1 MKQEYEQIDHAQLQ
15 DVQLFIVGLTY
26 RSLHMHRE
34 FEICWLLSGE
44 TVLTMN
50 RQSHHF
56 QAGDL
61 FVFNPW
67 QPHEI
72 QAAAEEEVVI
82 LSLQVSPNFCKRMYP
97 TIQAVEFDS
106 IELSSSLTPNQI
118 KNLKQQFLQLSKRYF
133 RREPYFE
140 FSCFADI
147 YIIFSILLSCH
158 PWRVLSEVEK
168 RSKHQKIERINRII
182 DYIDNRY
189 MDKILLGDLA
199 ESEGLSMAY
208 LSHLFMDTFNQS
220 FQQYVAVRR
229 FEKAR
234 LMLDQTS
241 LNITEISLSC
251 GFSDPRY
258 MTKIFMKQ
266 LGISPSEYRKKGL
279 WKLSRQTTYE
289 SDTQQRF
296 FTVSDTLTF
305 LNRIDPKKL

>member
-1 MKQEYEQIDHAQLQ
+1 MSK
-15 DVQLFIVGLTY
+15 LTV
-26 RSLHMHRE
+26 E
-34 FEICWLLSGE
+34 KKE
-44 TVLTMN
+44 
-50 RQSHHF
+50 
-56 QAGDL
+56 
-61 FVFNPW
+61 
-67 QPHEI
+67 
-72 QAAAEEEVVI
+72 
-82 LSLQVSPNFCKRMYP
+82 P
-97 TIQAVEFDS
+97 TTD
-106 IELSSSLTPNQI
+106 
-118 KNLKQQFLQLSKRYF
+118 LKQGIQENRLAEARKHLVKDTWTCLLYTS
-133 RREPYFE
+133 
-140 FSCFADI
+140 
-147 YIIFSILLSCH
+147 LLSCH

-266 LGISPSEYRKKGL
+266 LGISPSRC
-279 WKLSRQTTYE
+279 
-289 SDTQQRF
+289 
-296 FTVSDTLTF
+296 V
-305 LNRIDPKKL
+305 